1 MSKPFWDHW
10 ATTEEEIAQKI
21 KEIKLTKLKKKYE
34 EKISFRV
41 KNETYY
47 LKPDDIYFIE
57 IEEKSKN
64 ATRVGLLS
72 EVLIVNKSIA
82 KWIEALPKQF
92 IQIRRQTIINV
103 IHLSKYD
110 HKETTLLLKGL
121 ENKKFH
127 ERRGFRGILGGEED

>member
-1 MSKPFWDHW
+1 LSKPFWDHW

-21 KEIKLTKLKKKYE
+21 KEIKLNKLKKKYE

-47 LKPDDIYFIE
+47 LKPDDLYFIE

-110 HKETTLLLKGL
+110 HKENTLLLKGL

-127 ERRGFRGILGGEED
+127 VGRGFRGVLGGEDV

>member
-34 EKISFRV
+34 ETISFRV

-110 HKETTLLLKGL
+110 HKKTLC
-121 ENKKFH
+121 F
-127 ERRGFRGILGGEED
+127 